1 MYGMVGGSFVAHPG
15 YNRDRGPLYV
25 PAARVHIDF

>member
-1 MYGMVGGSFVAHPG
+1 MVGGTQIAHPG

-25 PAARVHIDF
+25 STVRLHIDF